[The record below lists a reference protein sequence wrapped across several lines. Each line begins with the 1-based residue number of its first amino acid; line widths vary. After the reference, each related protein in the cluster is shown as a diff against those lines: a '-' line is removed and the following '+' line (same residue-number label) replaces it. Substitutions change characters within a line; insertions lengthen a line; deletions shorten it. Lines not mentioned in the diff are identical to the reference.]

1 MIPKFFILNIDLIF
15 QLIDLLLEGELK
27 IHFHFMKQI

>member
-15 QLIDLLLEGELK
+15 QLNDLLLEDELK
-27 IHFHFMKQI
+27 IRFHFMKQI